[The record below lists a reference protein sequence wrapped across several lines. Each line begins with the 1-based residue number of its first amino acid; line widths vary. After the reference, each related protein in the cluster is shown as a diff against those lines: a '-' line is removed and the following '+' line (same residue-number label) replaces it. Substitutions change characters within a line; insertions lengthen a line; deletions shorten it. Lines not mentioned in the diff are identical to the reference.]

1 MYSLNIE
8 KINPLSE
15 KENKNMN
22 RHEVHL
28 LQQVSGYPALTITLP
43 THRTSPDNR
52 QDPIRVKNLVEQA
65 ASRLLAEFSKRDIA
79 PLLDRLEKLTEEID
93 YRYTLDGLALF
104 VNRDFARAAQ
114 LPFTLKER
122 VNVGETFL
130 TRDLVFAMNRTPRY
144 WVLALS
150 EKPTR
155 LYEATRDD
163 LTEIQDGGFPITHE
177 GPGGEQSLPGGFGIK
192 KSAYRD
198 EYHRKFFRQIDTAF
212 KPFLADDPLPLAVV
226 GVDRFLAFFNEVTDY
241 KNSILTTLQGSHD
254 KTSPHELGKLIWT
267 QVEDALTEQRQQ
279 VLSELDK
286 AIGERKSAS
295 TIGEVWR
302 LAKEGR
308 GHLLLV
314 EEDFHFP
321 AKVDETGNHLA
332 PADDVTAP
340 DVMDDA
346 VDEIIETVLSK
357 QGRVVFLENG
367 QLEAHQRIALI
378 LRY

>member
-1 MYSLNIE
+1 LGGLRQN
-8 KINPLSE
+8 K
-15 KENKNMN
+15 KENKMN
-22 RHEVHL
+22 RHEIHL
-28 LQQVSGYPALTITLP
+28 LQQISGYPALTITLP

-52 QDPIRVKNLVEQA
+52 QDPIRVKNLAEQA
-65 ASRLLAEFSKRDIA
+65 ASRLLTEFSKRDIA
-79 PLLDRLEKLTEEID
+79 PLLDHLEKVTESID

-104 VNRDFARAAQ
+104 VNQDFARAVK
-114 LPFTLKER
+114 LPFTLKE
-122 VNVGETFL
+122 NVHVGDTFL

-163 LTEIQDGGFPITHE
+163 LIEIQDGGFPITHE
-177 GPGGEQSLPGGFGIK
+177 GPGGEQPLPGGFGIK

-198 EYHRKFFRQIDTAF
+198 EYHRKFFRQIDTSL
-212 KPFLADDPLPLAVV
+212 KPFLTDDPLPLAVI
-226 GVDRFLAFFNEVTDY
+226 GVERFLAFYNEVTDN
-241 KNSILTTLQGSHD
+241 KDSILTTLQGSHD
-254 KTSPHELGKLIWT
+254 KTSPHELGKLIWA
-267 QVEDALTEQRQQ
+267 QVKDALAKQRQQ

-286 AIGERKSAS
+286 AVGERKSAS

-302 LAKEGR
+302 LANDGR

-314 EEDFHFP
+314 EKDFHFP
-321 AKVDETGNHLA
+321 AKIDDTGRHLT
-332 PADDVTAP
+332 PADNVTAP
-340 DVMDDA
+340 DAIDDA

-367 QLEAHQRIALI
+367 QLETHQRIALI

>member
-1 MYSLNIE
+1 MI
-8 KINPLSE
+8 
-15 KENKNMN
+15 
-22 RHEVHL
+22 RHEIQSLKQIH
-28 LQQVSGYPALTITLP
+28 GYPALTITLP

-52 QDPIRVKNLVEQA
+52 QDPIRVENLVEQA
-65 ASRLLAEFSKRDIA
+65 SSRLLAEFSKRDIA

-114 LPFTLKER
+114 LPFTLEER
-122 VNVGETFL
+122 LHVGDTFL

-163 LTEIQDGGFPITHE
+163 LIEIQDGGFPITHE
-177 GPGGEQSLPGGFGIK
+177 GPGGEQPLPGGFRIK

-198 EYHRKFFRQIDTAF
+198 EYHRKFFRQIDTAL
-212 KPFLADDPLPLAVV
+212 KPFLADDPLPLAIV
-226 GVDRFLAFFNEVTDY
+226 GVDRFLAFFKEVTDY
-241 KNSILTTLQGSHD
+241 RDSILTTLQGSHD
-254 KTSPHELGKLIWT
+254 KTSPQELGKLIW
-267 QVEDALTEQRQQ
+267 VLVKDALTEQRRQ

-286 AIGERKSAS
+286 AIGERKSAA

-302 LAKEGR
+302 LAKDGR

-314 EEDFHFP
+314 EKDFHYP
-321 AKVDETGNHLA
+321 ARMDESGRHIT
-332 PADDVTAP
+332 PADDVTGP
-340 DVMDDA
+340 DVMADA

-367 QLEAHQRIALI
+367 QLETHQRIALI